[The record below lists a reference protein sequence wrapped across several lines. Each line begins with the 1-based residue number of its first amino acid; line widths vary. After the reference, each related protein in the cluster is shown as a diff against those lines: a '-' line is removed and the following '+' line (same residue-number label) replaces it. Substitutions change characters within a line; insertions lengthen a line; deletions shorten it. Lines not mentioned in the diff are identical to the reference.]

1 MVLCERPPG
10 MRGDEWKHPIITIS
24 DSVASLFSINAPWFF
39 CSHTCERVFPQGS
52 LTAAGGEQRS
62 PQGCGCLSSGD
73 EPRRQQF
80 QQQML
85 TCCGLG
91 AGAAGW
97 SLGLAPCRVL
107 SCASLDTSLEAHL
120 CREPCWGLGRFRG
133 SSFWGASWVCDV
145 QLRPGSGI
153 GEHGVWVSPGLGP
166 PHPGRQANS
175 TRCVWYRNLKEN
187 RV

>member
-107 SCASLDTSLEAHL
+107 SCASLGADPWDSIPPGHLLGGPSLQRAM
-120 CREPCWGLGRFRG
+120 LGFG
-133 SSFWGASWVCDV
+133 EIPGE
-145 QLRPGSGI
+145 QLLGCFL
-153 GEHGVWVSPGLGP
+153 GV
-166 PHPGRQANS
+166 
-175 TRCVWYRNLKEN
+175 
-187 RV
+187 

>member
-91 AGAAGW
+91 AGGW
-97 SLGLAPCRVL
+97 GCRVVPGPRSLPGPLLCVPGRRPLGLHP
-107 SCASLDTSLEAHL
+107 TWT
-120 CREPCWGLGRFRG
+120 PPW
-133 SSFWGASWVCDV
+133 
-145 QLRPGSGI
+145 RPISA
-153 GEHGVWVSPGLGP
+153 ESHAGVWGDSGGAAFGVLPG
-166 PHPGRQANS
+166 
-175 TRCVWYRNLKEN
+175 CVMCS
-187 RV
+187 